1 MPTKHHKPIAIYA
14 AQGISAGHD
23 SPGSRLL
30 PRDQTLLRL
39 SQCDDNIF
47 GTYKAA
53 AIQPSL
59 NAQIQEWAT
68 TSKARQRA
76 DRVGQLAGYVTS
88 KLLSDPNLPLE
99 KLTNTSLLVGSSRG
113 ATTSLESTL
122 RTFLETGKVPSHT
135 SPTTTLG
142 ALTSCIAQESLLP
155 ATSFGLSA
163 TCTSG
168 LTALVQ
174 GIALLNSEQAEGCI
188 VVGAEAPITPFTHAI
203 LRAAGVLASAWDTPF
218 PCTPLAYEHALGS
231 GMILGEGAAAFL
243 LARHDEPKM
252 AVRPLAV
259 ISGFATAIEKTPS
272 PTGISED
279 ATGLQDTMKQAVAM
293 SGGIVPDLVIAH
305 APGTRKGDTS
315 ELRAIDAVFGFAE
328 SRPAIYSPKWLIGH
342 TLGASGSL
350 SLLLG
355 IELLRGGDLPLL
367 PYESPQNEALEAKS
381 GSLRHIMVNSSGF
394 GGFNTSILISKI

>member
-1 MPTKHHKPIAIYA
+1 MRAKHHPPIVIYA
-14 AQGISAGHD
+14 AQGISAGHH
-23 SPGSRLL
+23 SSESGLL
-30 PRDQTLLRL
+30 QWDQTLPQLTR
-39 SQCDDNIF
+39 CDDNIF
-47 GTYKAA
+47 GPYKAA

-59 NAQIQEWAT
+59 NAQLQEWAES
-68 TSKARQRA
+68 SKARQRA

-88 KLLSDPNLPLE
+88 KILSDTNIPLQD
-99 KLTNTSLLVGSSRG
+99 LTKTSLLVGSSRG
-113 ATTSLESTL
+113 ATTSLESAL
-122 RTFLETGKVPSHT
+122 RTFLETGKVPTHT

-142 ALTSCIAQESLLP
+142 ALTSCIAQESHLP

-168 LTALVQ
+168 LTSLIQ
-174 GIALLNSEQAEGCI
+174 GIALLDSEQAEACI
-188 VVGAEAPITPFTHAI
+188 AVGAEAPITPFTHAI
-203 LRAAGVLASAWDTPF
+203 LRAAGVLASSWDTPF
-218 PCTPLAYEHALGS
+218 PCTPLAHEHSPGS

-243 LARHDEPKM
+243 LARHKEPKM
-252 AVRPLAV
+252 PIRPLAV
-259 ISGFATAIEKTPS
+259 ISGFATAMEKTPS

-279 ATGLQDTMKQAVAM
+279 ATGLQDTMKQAVTM
-293 SGGIVPDLVIAH
+293 SGGIVPDLIIAH
-305 APGTRKGDTS
+305 APGTRKGDSS
-315 ELRAIDAVFGFAE
+315 ELRAIEAVFGLAE

-355 IELLRGGDLPLL
+355 IEILTRENLPLL
-367 PYESPQNEALEAKS
+367 PYESPQNQTIEAKS